1 MTARAE
7 LADLVWSVEM
17 PSLGVL
23 TLRDTE
29 AIADAILAAGYRKP
43 RVVTTARELEA
54 VPRGVVLRSKA
65 GTIAARFDAV
75 NGVVFGDDRPFPWG
89 IVDLPAVVLYDPTE
103 A

>member
-7 LADLVWSVEM
+7 LVDLVWNVQTQD
-17 PSLGVL
+17 PDAL
-23 TLRDTE
+23 TPRDAE
-29 AIADAILAAGYRKP
+29 EVADAILAAGYRKR
-43 RVVTTARELEA
+43 RVVTTATELEA

-65 GTIAARFDAV
+65 GSIVARFDAV
-75 NGVVFGDDRPFPWG
+75 RGVVFGEGRPFPWG